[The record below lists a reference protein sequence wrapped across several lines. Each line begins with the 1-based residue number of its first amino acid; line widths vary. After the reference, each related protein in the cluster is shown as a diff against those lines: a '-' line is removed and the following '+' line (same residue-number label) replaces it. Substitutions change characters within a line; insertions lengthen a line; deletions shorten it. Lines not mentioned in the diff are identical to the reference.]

1 MPIDMTQSPP
11 SSLRIFIIDDN
22 SNNRSLYSRWIR
34 RTTPRS
40 LEIQEMETGEE
51 GLEACKHSLPHCM
64 LLDCQ
69 LPDMTGLNFL
79 KKVRHI
85 HSSSNTPIIFLTE
98 QGNEQVAAQA
108 IKLGA
113 HTFLIK
119 STLSEEFLW
128 HHIEQAIAQSVTV
141 RRLQAL
147 ERQSRTI
154 LQSSRDGLM
163 VVDADGLCRF
173 SNPAAEHLLRKTTE
187 ELLGSPFGYSIFQEE
202 IREIVIHHPDGPT
215 TPVEMRVVP
224 IEWDN
229 ESAALISLRDLTER
243 RKAEEDQKRHELERQ
258 YAQKLESLGVLAGG
272 IAHDFNNLL
281 MTVVARA
288 GLALRSLP
296 KDDPAREHLRFIE
309 KAGLRGG
316 ELANQMLTF
325 AGQTQLNFQS
335 VDCSLLLKE
344 MKSIIRSAVSKKI
357 AVNMET
363 AANLPH
369 IRGDRAQLRQMV
381 MNITI
386 NAAEA
391 IGDGGGVITITTEA
405 MDSSTK
411 DLRPFHIIGDLPWG
425 PCVSVRISDTGS
437 GIKPELI
444 PKIFDPFFTT
454 KFPGRGLGLAA
465 ILGIIRA
472 HGGALAVQSQ
482 EGKGTEFWFLFPFS
496 QKTPTPPRST
506 RLTIPQAP
514 PVSSHSP
521 KMILIVDDEK
531 DVLEACSLILREIGM
546 ETLVAS
552 DGPSGLQL
560 FKQYERHLAFVLVDL
575 TMPHMD
581 GGMLCKEIRLLN
593 AHVPLL
599 VSSGYTEQEAMK
611 HFAGLEI
618 VSFIQKPFQV
628 EVLIEK
634 VQQLTRAMPS
644 PPAM

>member
-1 MPIDMTQSPP
+1 MD
-11 SSLRIFIIDDN
+11 
-22 SNNRSLYSRWIR
+22 
-34 RTTPRS
+34 
-40 LEIQEMETGEE
+40 TGEE
-51 GLEACKHSLPHCM
+51 GLEACKLFPPHCI
-64 LLDCQ
+64 LLDFQ
-69 LPDMTGLNFL
+69 LPDMTGLDFL
-79 KKVRHI
+79 ERVQSL
-85 HSSSNTPIIFLTE
+85 HSPSKAPVIFLTG
-98 QGNEQVAAQA
+98 QGNETVAAQA

-113 HTFLIK
+113 HDYFVK
-119 STLSEEFLW
+119 SDLSENFLW
-128 HHIEQAIAQSVTV
+128 HHIEQAIEQSRTL

-147 ERQSRTI
+147 ERQSGTI
-154 LQSSRDGLM
+154 LQSSRDGLI
-163 VVDADGLCRF
+163 VVGADGLFRF
-173 SNPAAEHLLRKTTE
+173 SNPAAEHLLQQTTE
-187 ELLGSPFGYSIFQEE
+187 ELLGSPFGYPIFQEE
-202 IREIVIHHPDGPT
+202 TREISIHHSHGPT

-224 IEWDN
+224 IEWEN
-229 ESAALISLRDLTER
+229 ESAFLISLRDLTER

-296 KDDPAREHLRFIE
+296 KEDPAREHLRFIE

-335 VDCSLLLKE
+335 VDCSQLLKE
-344 MKSIIRSAVSKKI
+344 MKTILRSAVSKNI
-357 AVNMET
+357 SVNMET
-363 AANLPH
+363 AANLPP

-391 IGDGGGVITITTEA
+391 IGDGNGTISINTESI
-405 MDSSTK
+405 DSSTL
-411 DLRPFHIIGDLPWG
+411 DFRPFHVIGDLPWG
-425 PCVSVRISDTGS
+425 PCVRVRISDTGS
-437 GIKPELI
+437 GIKAELI

-482 EGKGTEFWFLFPFS
+482 EGKGTEFWFLFPSS
-496 QKTPTPPRST
+496 QKTPIPRST
-506 RLTIPQAP
+506 TLTIPQP
-514 PVSSHSP
+514 SPSYSHSP
-521 KMILIVDDEK
+521 TMILIVDDEK
-531 DVLEACSLILREIGM
+531 DVLEACSLILREIGL

-581 GGMLCKEIRLLN
+581 GGMLCKEIRSLN
-593 AHVPLL
+593 AQVPIL
-599 VSSGYTEQEAMK
+599 VSSGYTEYEAMK
-611 HFAGLEI
+611 HFTGLEI
-618 VSFIQKPFQV
+618 ASFIQKPFQV

-634 VQQLTRAMPS
+634 VQQLTRATTA
-644 PPAM
+644 PPTI